1 MKQFFKFMFASML
14 GFFLMSIILLFIFI
28 GMLSSLA
35 SFSKKEAVLLKPKS
49 VLHLTLTTEI
59 VDRGGGNPFESFD
72 PMSFQPKPATGL
84 NELIKNLKK
93 AKNDPNV
100 DGIYLDL
107 TLLQAGWA
115 SVDEIRQAMIDFKES
130 GKFIV
135 AYGETYTQNAYYLAT
150 VADKV
155 YLHPEGSIDFRGLNS
170 ELIFFKNML
179 EKVGVEPQVI
189 RHGKYKSATEPFF
202 LEQMSPENREQ
213 VLSYVS
219 SIWNSVLKGI
229 SDSRGLTVNHIND
242 VANAYNTRN
251 AALALESRM
260 IDGIMHRDEVLEEL
274 RERLEKDEARD
285 IEFVELSKYMNVPE
299 SKEARA
305 PRSSDKIAVI
315 YGMGN
320 ILSGSG
326 NERSMGSDRIA
337 AAIREARLDESVKA
351 IVFRINSPGGSALA
365 SDVILR
371 EVKLASGVKP
381 MIASMGDVAASGGY
395 YVACGADMIVAS
407 PSTITGSIG
416 VFGLIPNMQNFF
428 NNKLGI
434 TFDNVKTNEYADM
447 MTVSRPLRPNE
458 RDIIQ
463 ENIEQ
468 VYSTFTT
475 HVAEG
480 RGISV
485 AQVDSIGQGRVWSG
499 AEAVQIGLVDELGG
513 LTYAIEKAAEK
524 AGLETYRLVEYP
536 TRKDFFTQLL
546 EDFGQVQEV
555 FVKRKLGEAYQYYK
569 QVEQMNQMTGILTR
583 MPYDIIIY

>member
-416 VFGLIPNMQNFF
+416 VFGMIPNMQNFF

-536 TRKDFFTQLL
+536 THKDFFTQLL

>member
-381 MIASMGDVAASGGY
+381 VIASMGDVAASGGY

-416 VFGLIPNMQNFF
+416 VFGMIPNMQNFF

>member
-1 MKQFFKFMFASML
+1 M
-14 GFFLMSIILLFIFI
+14 
-28 GMLSSLA
+28 
-35 SFSKKEAVLLKPKS
+35 
-49 VLHLTLTTEI
+49 
-59 VDRGGGNPFESFD
+59 
-72 PMSFQPKPATGL
+72 
-84 NELIKNLKK
+84 
-93 AKNDPNV
+93 
-100 DGIYLDL
+100 
-107 TLLQAGWA
+107 
-115 SVDEIRQAMIDFKES
+115 DEIRQAMIDFKES

-416 VFGLIPNMQNFF
+416 VFGMIPNMQNFF

>member
-1 MKQFFKFMFASML
+1 MKQFFKFMFDSML

-416 VFGLIPNMQNFF
+416 VFGMIPNMQNFF

-569 QVEQMNQMTGILTR
+569 QVEQMNQMPGILTR

>member
-28 GMLSSLA
+28 GMLSALA

-416 VFGLIPNMQNFF
+416 VFGMIPNMQNFF